1 MGQLFFISFPVTGTP
16 GSGDVVGPGGATD
29 NAVVRFDGPTGL
41 LIKNSDLLLDNAG
54 NLAGQNAAGLNLNA
68 SAGPLTLRSGLFSS
82 AVQLSTE
89 DGAGAGPSGSI
100 LIITGN
106 NAGAGDAGEL
116 RLVGGN
122 AAGAGAGADIRLT
135 PGNGATAGS
144 LVLEEAGGGAR
155 IRLNVDTTTLD
166 YALTLPT
173 AQGAASTLLQ
183 NDGSGNLSWASG
195 AGLVPVFIGDS
206 GAGGVQGLV
215 PAPAAGDAAAYKYLF
230 SGGNWQQVSAD
241 ELIPSFQ
248 IASFTKT
255 APNAG
260 TLTYRRG
267 DTLTG
272 TTVAATYT
280 SGPPTSASL
289 SNTLGGSVGGGDVNP
304 GAWTFIAPFASGS
317 QPVNVKRDGTDFGAD
332 PTWTIG
338 LTATKIPVRTAS
350 VVVTWTR
357 DVYWGVSSNAGPLT
371 EAQIE
376 ALSNTVLSGT
386 KSRTITVSPANEYVY
401 YSYPAQY
408 GAATF
413 TLNGFPAA
421 FETVYTVSVTNVNG
435 ITSTYNVYRST
446 NLLTGTN
453 LNFVVT

>member
-1 MGQLFFISFPVTGTP
+1 MGQLFFIPFPTVGLP
-16 GSGDVVGPGGATD
+16 GSGDVVGPAGATD
-29 NAVVRFDGPTGL
+29 NAVVRFDGVSGL
-41 LIKNSDLLLDNAG
+41 LIKNSDLILDNAG
-54 NLAGQNAAGLNLNA
+54 NLTGQNAAGLNL
-68 SAGPLTLRSGLFSS
+68 SSGVFSS
-82 AVQLSTE
+82 VVTLQTSA
-89 DGAGAGPSGSI
+89 GAGAGSSGS
-100 LIITGN
+100 LTLATGN
-106 NAGAGDAGEL
+106 NTGAGDAGDL
-116 RLVGGN
+116 LLVGGDST
-122 AAGAGAGADIRLT
+122 AANGGDIRLT
-135 PGNGATAGS
+135 PGSGVGADGAI
-144 LVLEEAGGGAR
+144 VLETAGGGATVSLSVDPTTVSYSL
-155 IRLNVDTTTLD
+155 RLPL
-166 YALTLPT
+166 

-183 NDGSGNLSWASG
+183 NDGSGNLSFVPG
-195 AGLVPVFIGDS
+195 TGLVPVFVGDS

-230 SGGNWQQVSAD
+230 SGGIWQQVSED

-255 APNAG
+255 APNPG

-267 DTLTG
+267 DTLIG

-280 SGPPTSASL
+280 SGPPTTASL

-317 QPVNVKRDGTDFGAD
+317 QPVNVKRDGSDLGAD

-338 LTATKIPVRTAS
+338 LSATKIPVRSAS
-350 VVVTWTR
+350 VVITWTR

-371 EAQIE
+371 EADIE

-386 KSRTITVSPANEYVY
+386 KNRTLTLSPANEYVY

-446 NLLTGTN
+446 NLLTGTG